1 MTQTG
6 NEQTSQP
13 RSRQEI
19 EAHLVAKT
27 WKDES
32 FKQQLL
38 SNPKAVIEKEF
49 GVQLP
54 AELNVQIVE
63 EDAQTLY
70 INLPMRPDFSGTEL
84 SDRDLEAVAGG
95 GTPSLAVA
103 ATVIF
108 GGSMVGGH
116 VAGKDGW

>member
-1 MTQTG
+1 M
-6 NEQTSQP
+6 NEKTPQ

-84 SDRDLEAVAGG
+84 SDRELEAVAGG
-95 GTPSLAVA
+95 TTPVCGAITVA
-103 ATVIF
+103 A
-108 GGSMVGGH
+108 
-116 VAGKDGW
+116 AGYHLGKETSDW